1 MEQVQQKRGL
11 RIVAAI
17 MFILLCALQIAWCAW
32 NISERAGYSDYRGAS
47 AFEAYGTSILNYL
60 VGSVAICAIIAAGL
74 LSKGKGRGLRFA
86 MGGVCA
92 ALLVARIVLPLIW
105 HYTPKYMLRIYWPD
119 YVMLLAAVA
128 CLFAFKKISVTGVG
142 FSMLAWSYLITF
154 IGQLTGS
161 VRYMDDSS
169 RYLNIAIDALFL
181 IVFLLAALV
190 CFLNDSEKIR
200 SAAKPLGIVAIIFL
214 GLTFLVEQVLQA
226 MTIASASRYNYLQI
240 AKSELW
246 LLLLFLGTLFAL
258 IAIAFRRKPKAQRTP
273 QYQQYTP
280 QYVPYTPQY
289 QPYAPQYA
297 PQGQQQYAPQYA
309 QQYAPQGQQ
318 PYAPQAQQPTRQ
330 PEPPKEE
337 KPWFCT
343 LCGTQNEASSRFCQ
357 NCGTQNPD
365 LEQTTEETTSAQAS
379 ADPRILNWEQYAPLE
394 AGVSMK
400 PGKDYKFH
408 RADGFV
414 GSLPQ
419 KFVDRTFIKCPIC
432 CSAEPNWTIAQHNQ
446 MSWKGNLYLFKCSHC
461 NSVISM
467 SMPDV
472 TTLSNGGGGIAANP
486 TVGLTNLMV
495 KANSGKE
502 VGAVYAVIESVGNSG
517 VNPACQGKEFKLEQL
532 QKMSLRA

>member
-17 MFILLCALQIAWCAW
+17 MFILLCVLMSASRVRYIVNEMDYMGVHGKFVAQFVIQ
-32 NISERAGYSDYRGAS
+32 NI
-47 AFEAYGTSILNYL
+47 
-60 VGSVAICAIIAAGL
+60 VGLLIVGLLMYVMIVTGL
-74 LSKGKGRGLRFA
+74 LSKKKSNALRFT
-86 MGGVCA
+86 MGGLCVAVLA
-92 ALLVARIVLPLIW
+92 ADIIFMLIQ
-105 HYTPKYMLRIYWPD
+105 KYALKYILRNYWMD
-119 YVMLLAAVA
+119 YVTLLAAAA
-128 CLFAFKKISVTGVG
+128 CLFAVKKISVAGVG
-142 FSMLAWSYLITF
+142 FSMLALRE
-154 IGQLTGS
+154 
-161 VRYMDDSS
+161 VRTVLEYTRGDVRDDVLSIV
-169 RYLNIAIDALFL
+169 IALLFL
-181 IVFLLAALV
+181 IVCVLAALV
-190 CFLNDSEKIR
+190 CFLNDSDKIR
-200 SAAKPLGIVAIIFL
+200 SAAKPLGIVGIVFL
-214 GLTFLVEQVLQA
+214 GLWWLVEQGSMA
-226 MTIASASRYNYLQI
+226 MYIDDMGSGTDEILMLLRNEASILF
-240 AKSELW
+240 
-246 LLLLFLGTLFAL
+246 LFLGILFAL
-258 IAIAFRRKPKAQRTP
+258 IAIAFRKKPKAQRTP

-280 QYVPYTPQY
+280 QYVPYPPQY

-379 ADPRILNWEQYAPLE
+379 TDPRILNWEQYAPLE

-419 KFVDRTFIKCPIC
+419 KFVDRTFVKCPIC
-432 CSAEPNWTIAQHNQ
+432 CSANPNWTISQHNQ
-446 MSWKGNLYLFKCSHC
+446 MSWKGNLYLFKCSC
-461 NSVISM
+461 CGSVISM

-472 TTLSNGGGGIAANP
+472 TTLGNGGGGVALNP
-486 TVGLTNLMV
+486 SVGLTNLMV
-495 KANSGKE
+495 KASSGKE
-502 VGAVYAVIESVGNSG
+502 AGAVYAVIESVGNSG
-517 VNPACQGKEFKLEQL
+517 VTPACEGKEFKLEQL
-532 QKMSLRA
+532 QQMSLRA